1 MQIRKKIKY
10 QELSTSENQDITIP
24 EIIRK
29 NLKKYNVSNNRY
41 NRYIINHLLYQ
52 RRKTIVSIYYIK
64 EEKLLFQNLKTI

>member
-29 NLKKYNVSNNRY
+29 NLKKY
-41 NRYIINHLLYQ
+41 
-52 RRKTIVSIYYIK
+52 RKIY
-64 EEKLLFQNLKTI
+64 L